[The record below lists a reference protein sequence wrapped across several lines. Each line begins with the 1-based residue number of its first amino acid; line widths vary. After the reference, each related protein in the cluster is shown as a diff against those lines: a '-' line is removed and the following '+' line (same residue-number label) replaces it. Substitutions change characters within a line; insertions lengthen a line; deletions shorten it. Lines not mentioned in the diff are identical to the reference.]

1 MEDVEELREI
11 VDGMTHCAV
20 TPDAPEWYLNPVFKT
35 VLGAEDGVL
44 ESLCSDHP
52 LFSAD
57 HFLRVLKDDA
67 PPSLDFF
74 QKIGCP
80 AKLYIGSGTSAS
92 QGVFS
97 RLIDYD
103 NENSS
108 NLPDL
113 HYLPSAAHVPR
124 ARVRLVAV
132 EAVLAF
138 VFFAGRP
145 CQMDVL
151 WEDLLPWRR
160 EQATWEPLCTHTAFL
175 EKPPG
180 DVEMSSEQLE
190 AYNAARI
197 VRAKQNM
204 AKNSK
209 AAEDREKAVS
219 LKAYRARKLKEKL
232 A

>member
-74 QKIGCP
+74 RLLSSPARSDKPICGVYALLIEKIGCP

-113 HYLPSAAHVPR
+113 
-124 ARVRLVAV
+124 VRKAIKNGYTITH
-132 EAVLAF
+132 
-138 VFFAGRP
+138 AG
-145 CQMDVL
+145 
-151 WEDLLPWRR
+151 LL
-160 EQATWEPLCTHTAFL
+160 C
-175 EKPPG
+175 
-180 DVEMSSEQLE
+180 
-190 AYNAARI
+190 
-197 VRAKQNM
+197 
-204 AKNSK
+204 
-209 AAEDREKAVS
+209 
-219 LKAYRARKLKEKL
+219 
-232 A
+232 

>member
-74 QKIGCP
+74 RLLLLRL
-80 AKLYIGSGTSAS
+80 AATSP
-92 QGVFS
+92 F
-97 RLIDYD
+97 
-103 NENSS
+103 
-108 NLPDL
+108 
-113 HYLPSAAHVPR
+113 
-124 ARVRLVAV
+124 
-132 EAVLAF
+132 
-138 VFFAGRP
+138 
-145 CQMDVL
+145 MDVL